1 MSVVTPDQFLLAVM
15 TQDEKTLTMAQGVGK
30 KMAQR
35 IEETANE
42 MEAQGYQFITCSV
55 TPSARAILIFRET
68 GERKSSPAAPITERD
83 L

>member
-1 MSVVTPDQFLLAVM
+1 MAIKTVVIGYQP
-15 TQDEKTLTMAQGVGK
+15 KTK

-55 TPSARAILIFRET
+55 TPSARAILIFREA

>member
-1 MSVVTPDQFLLAVM
+1 MAIKTVVIGYQP
-15 TQDEKTLTMAQGVGK
+15 KTK

-42 MEAQGYQFITCSV
+42 MEAQGDQFITCSV

-68 GERKSSPAAPITERD
+68 GERESSPAAPITERD

>member
-1 MSVVTPDQFLLAVM
+1 MAIKTVVIGYQP
-15 TQDEKTLTMAQGVGK
+15 KTK

-42 MEAQGYQFITCSV
+42 MEAQGYQLITCSV
-55 TPSARAILIFRET
+55 TPSARAILIFREP

>member
-1 MSVVTPDQFLLAVM
+1 MAIKTVVIGYQP
-15 TQDEKTLTMAQGVGK
+15 KTK

-42 MEAQGYQFITCSV
+42 MEEQGYQFITCSV
-55 TPSARAILIFRET
+55 TPSARAILIFREN

>member
-1 MSVVTPDQFLLAVM
+1 MAIKTVVIGYQP
-15 TQDEKTLTMAQGVGK
+15 KTK

-68 GERKSSPAAPITERD
+68 GECKSSPAAPITERD

>member
-1 MSVVTPDQFLLAVM
+1 
-15 TQDEKTLTMAQGVGK
+15 
-30 KMAQR
+30 MAQR